1 MNRLTYIKNS
11 CIKEDELYKKHL
23 VAKESILSGI
33 RNEKLV
39 DKIQVSDNL
48 QKKSFCK
55 FLTVILF

>member
-1 MNRLTYIKNS
+1 MKNLTDIKNS

-23 VAKESILSGI
+23 VSKESLLSGI

-55 FLTVILF
+55 